1 LSPEG
6 RTPPAKRTAPQKLK
20 YCLQN
25 STHQIGTNFVNRE
38 CQYWDES
45 FVLFPIVED
54 HDVFMATRV
63 TMSSEN
69 LACNLTSPDC
79 AYQQV
84 GPAQTLYIADIE
96 KFTILLDHTMYT
108 PFLSRNAE
116 QIRGW
121 FLDSKGNKI
130 IDMDPPNQIGQPGKS
145 DIFEVG
151 FLLKAAGGIDLDTVS
166 NTNPNITKRYDGIV
180 ILIFVTYSNME
191 NFNQKEVVYFYT
203 AHMIE
208 QTKYKAEQPIYTKTL
223 DNRVIWDRHGIRVII
238 LQTGT
243 IGKFDFQ
250 TLLLTFVSG
259 LGLLA
264 VATLI
269 VDTLALRVLPR
280 KQLYSRY
287 KFEKTEEF
295 SQLINEENQ
304 EKRPLYEKS

>member
-1 LSPEG
+1 
-6 RTPPAKRTAPQKLK
+6 
-20 YCLQN
+20 
-25 STHQIGTNFVNRE
+25 
-38 CQYWDES
+38 
-45 FVLFPIVED
+45 
-54 HDVFMATRV
+54 
-63 TMSSEN
+63 
-69 LACNLTSPDC
+69 
-79 AYQQV
+79 
-84 GPAQTLYIADIE
+84 
-96 KFTILLDHTMYT
+96 
-108 PFLSRNAE
+108 
-116 QIRGW
+116 
-121 FLDSKGNKI
+121 
-130 IDMDPPNQIGQPGKS
+130 
-145 DIFEVG
+145 
-151 FLLKAAGGIDLDTVS
+151 
-166 NTNPNITKRYDGIV
+166 
-180 ILIFVTYSNME
+180 ME